1 MYHVAAD
8 SERLEERKSFEKRL
22 EELQSSVTS
31 RSSQG
36 SRELD
41 DVRRE
46 RDRLELT
53 RSQLTDQVP
62 CTLLFTLF
70 SVYERMNRRSVHMFF
85 G

>member
-1 MYHVAAD
+1 MDCFVSAD

-22 EELQSSVTS
+22 EELQVGLTS

-36 SRELD
+36 GRELD

-53 RSQLTDQVP
+53 RSQLSDQVP
-62 CTLLFTLF
+62 IMEL
-70 SVYERMNRRSVHMFF
+70 M
-85 G
+85 